1 MISPSLI
8 FTYDVLELYNYK
20 HSKIVVFYSISFIF
34 AGDIANIARYVPA
47 HYIWL
52 SGVIRVNIRVII
64 LFVWKFMLIFVRYFQ
79 FL

>member
-1 MISPSLI
+1 MISPIII

-20 HSKIVVFYSISFIF
+20 HSKIVLFYSISFIF

-64 LFVWKFMLIFVRYFQ
+64 SSIIPFVW
-79 FL
+79 